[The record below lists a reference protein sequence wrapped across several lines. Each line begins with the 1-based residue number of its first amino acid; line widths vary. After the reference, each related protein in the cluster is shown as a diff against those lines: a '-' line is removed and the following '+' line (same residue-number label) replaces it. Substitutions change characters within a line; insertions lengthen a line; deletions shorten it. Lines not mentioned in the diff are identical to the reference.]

1 MGVRERETELEKGN
15 RGRGY
20 AERVTES
27 GGGVEGTQSTAGPEL
42 SLSLKLEVNV
52 EGWSPAFTLPVSTI
66 CRAARCLSLPVGLR
80 LLVLLLFSFS
90 VMSYLHIGLAGTAF
104 SSFLIFGVCVR

>member
-1 MGVRERETELEKGN
+1 M
-15 RGRGY
+15 
-20 AERVTES
+20 TES
-27 GGGVEGTQSTAGPEL
+27 GGGGGGVEGTQSTAGPELSL

-66 CRAARCLSLPVGLR
+66 CRAARCLSLPVGLL